1 MVTKEGAEEV
11 NGWHQNNIYKIL
23 RWQNVRGYLPYSKIS
38 KNILLVS
45 MFLNIFKKLVSQ
57 VFDSRIR

>member
-38 KNILLVS
+38 KNILLAS
-45 MFLNIFKKLVSQ
+45 MFLNLFKKLVSR
-57 VFDSRIR
+57 VFDSPIR